1 MNTVNLIAFLF
12 FMALFLFVLFFGAVA
27 YELGKK
33 NNALNK
39 EGENEWI
46 FSDFSERLYEII
58 FGDANEDEVAT
69 SLGLNVEK
77 YYRNCELTKTKPDVH
92 GLIIDFIYSIILFVI
107 SVFMALFG
115 GFIFIILGL
124 LAFFFLIYYK
134 QVRMSKKAERM
145 RFLIVEDIPRF
156 LDLLQSELA
165 AGLPAE
171 SAIYI
176 LSGKMTGSLLSRE
189 FMEAF
194 NTMGLGAEDWTKAI
208 TKTAEKYDV
217 DILSD
222 FVMNI
227 VTAYERGVSITDTVV
242 RLNKDIKQ
250 TYILN
255 MKERSDK
262 MTNTILLPITV
273 FQFIPMIVFIMVP
286 ALVQVFTSLR

>member
-12 FMALFLFVLFFGAVA
+12 FLALFLFVLFFGAMA

-33 NNALNK
+33 NNGLNR

-46 FSDFSERLYEII
+46 FSNFSDRLYEII
-58 FGDANEDEVAT
+58 FGEADEDEVAT

-92 GLIIDFIYSIILFVI
+92 GLVIDFIYSVLLFVI
-107 SVFMALFG
+107 SIFMALFG
-115 GFIFIILGL
+115 GVFFIVLGI

-134 QVRMSKKAERM
+134 QVKMSKKAEEMRM
-145 RFLIVEDIPRF
+145 RIVEDIPRF
-156 LDLLQSELA
+156 LDLLQSELS

-176 LSGKMTGSLLSRE
+176 LSEKMKGSLLSRE

-208 TKTAEKYDV
+208 TRTAEKYDV

-227 VTAYERGVSITDTVV
+227 VTAYERGISITDTVI
-242 RLNKDIKQ
+242 RLNRDIKQ

-255 MKERSDK
+255 IKERSDK
-262 MTNTILLPITV
+262 MTNTILLPITA
-273 FQFIPMIVFIMVP
+273 FQFIPMIAFILIP
-286 ALVQVFTSLR
+286 ALVQVLTSLR